1 MVGADAGRPSERDGT
16 PAAVDLV
23 SYQSASAPCN
33 GSGRRLHASGTDG
46 TVPVS
51 ATFMPQS
58 GPVIVGGATG
68 DNPLALL
75 DETDAQPGRR
85 AVPAGVGRN
94 IARADA
100 RMAEAIP
107 DGTAAEPGFGH
118 VETALPLLDPV
129 RRPSEQQRAI
139 GIGT

>member
-1 MVGADAGRPSERDGT
+1 MVGADAGRPSEGDGT
-16 PAAVDLV
+16 PAAMGLG
-23 SYQSASAPCN
+23 SYQAASAPCN
-33 GSGRRLHASGTDG
+33 GSGRRLKH
-46 TVPVS
+46 
-51 ATFMPQS
+51 
-58 GPVIVGGATG
+58 
-68 DNPLALL
+68 
-75 DETDAQPGRR
+75 
-85 AVPAGVGRN
+85 PAGLGRN

-107 DGTAAEPGFGH
+107 DGTAAEPDFGH